1 MAHFEIP
8 NVLICRKARAPLT
21 AVKIGSQRTRERLSK
36 RERAMDMFVG
46 PDRNKNIMLVVA
58 VVVITALAILYA
70 VGWLPGL

>member
-1 MAHFEIP
+1 MSQGA
-8 NVLICRKARAPLT
+8 APLT
-21 AVKIGSQRTRERLSK
+21 AVKIGSQRNRERLSR